1 MARVNFKLKFN
12 ADDAVEA
19 TKFATEIIADFL
31 DINESEVEDKVSTEM
46 LVEVLEPVEDAVQLG
61 KYTVTVSGQVKNG
74 FIITPR

>member
-19 TKFATEIIADFL
+19 TKFSTEIIADFL
-31 DINESEVEDKVSTEM
+31 DISESEVEDKVSTEM
-46 LVEVLEPVEDAVQLG
+46 LVEVLEPIEDAIQLG